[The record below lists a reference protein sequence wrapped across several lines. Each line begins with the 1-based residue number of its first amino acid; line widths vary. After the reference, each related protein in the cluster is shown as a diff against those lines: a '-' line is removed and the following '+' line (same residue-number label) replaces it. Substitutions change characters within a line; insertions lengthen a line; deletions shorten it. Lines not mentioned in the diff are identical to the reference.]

1 MIIMNIKRS
10 LFLTVGSVSLS
21 LGVIG
26 IVIPV
31 LPTTPFILISAFCF
45 ANSSKRAEKWLL
57 SNKYFRIY
65 IENYRNKTGI
75 PKSLKIQSIS
85 FLWIMLILSML
96 ITRNILIA
104 IVLVIVGI
112 CVTIH
117 LYIMKTKI
125 E

>member
-1 MIIMNIKRS
+1 MNIKRS